1 MGEPVAPEN
10 LHNSLNPI
18 NLPPARVFRA
28 PGRVNL
34 IGEHTDYNEG
44 FVLPA
49 AIDFS
54 TRAELQPL
62 KERKLE
68 IYSEEFDEYV
78 ELNLDAEFPQPTG
91 HWSDYVIG
99 VAVVLEKAGHRL
111 KGARIRIRS
120 EIPLGAGLSS
130 SAAIEVVT
138 AYALVKHSRLNIDR
152 VELAKLCQQSE
163 NEFVGARVGIMD
175 QFVSLNGRVNSAL
188 LLDCRSLDFKLF
200 ELPESIRLVI
210 CNTMVKHELAA
221 SEYNVRRAECEEGVR
236 KLSELLPGISALRDV
251 SAVQLEEHHEA
262 LPEVIY
268 RRCRHVITE
277 NARVLAAAGALEA
290 LNLPSFGLLMNES
303 HRSLRDD
310 YEVSCRELDLMVSL
324 AHDITGVYGARMTG
338 GGFGGCTINLVDS
351 DKIQNFKTVIAD
363 GYYKATRLIP
373 EIYVTSAANGAEE
386 I

>member
-1 MGEPVAPEN
+1 VAPEN

-78 ELNLDAEFPQPTG
+78 ELNLDAEFPRPTG

-99 VAVVLEKAGHRL
+99 VAVVIEKAGHRL

>member
-1 MGEPVAPEN
+1 
-10 LHNSLNPI
+10 
-18 NLPPARVFRA
+18 
-28 PGRVNL
+28 L

-78 ELNLDAEFPQPTG
+78 ELNLDAEFPRPTG

-175 QFVSLNGRVNSAL
+175 QFTSLNGRVNSAL

-221 SEYNVRRAECEEGVR
+221 SEYNRRRAECEEGVR